1 MQFDGCPTEQMA
13 GHFQR
18 PREDFFASF
27 AIDGKAARCGSMVNL
42 VLKFQSIY
50 NNIMAQFFSRNE
62 TFFNS
67 TSLGI

>member
-27 AIDGKAARCGSMVNL
+27 VIDGKAARCGSMVNL
-42 VLKFQSIY
+42 VLEFIFINKLLQAKDY
-50 NNIMAQFFSRNE
+50 NTTTI
-62 TFFNS
+62 
-67 TSLGI
+67 